1 MPIVSV
7 ILPYYKK
14 INYINKT
21 INSVLNQT
29 FQDFEI
35 LLIYDDIELN
45 DLLIIEK
52 NFKNNPKIKI
62 IVNGENL
69 GAGISRN
76 IGIRK
81 AKGKYIAFLDADDLW
96 NKDKMKNQISFMR
109 QKKISFSFCNY
120 KIINK
125 NNRFIKKIIAPKNIT
140 FQKLLYSCDIGLSS
154 VILKSDLLKNN
165 KFPSLKTKED
175 YLLWL
180 KISKKRIKMLGFNKT
195 LVSWRKTDNSL
206 SNSTI
211 QKLKDAFS
219 IYNKH
224 LKFNFIKS
232 IYHVVLLSLNFLRKR
247 YL

>member
-1 MPIVSV
+1 
-7 ILPYYKK
+7 
-14 INYINKT
+14 
-21 INSVLNQT
+21 
-29 FQDFEI
+29 
-35 LLIYDDIELN
+35 
-45 DLLIIEK
+45 
-52 NFKNNPKIKI
+52 
-62 IVNGENL
+62 
-69 GAGISRN
+69 
-76 IGIRK
+76 
-81 AKGKYIAFLDADDLW
+81 
-96 NKDKMKNQISFMR
+96 MKNQISFMR

>member
-1 MPIVSV
+1 
-7 ILPYYKK
+7 
-14 INYINKT
+14 
-21 INSVLNQT
+21 
-29 FQDFEI
+29 
-35 LLIYDDIELN
+35 
-45 DLLIIEK
+45 
-52 NFKNNPKIKI
+52 
-62 IVNGENL
+62 
-69 GAGISRN
+69 
-76 IGIRK
+76 
-81 AKGKYIAFLDADDLW
+81 
-96 NKDKMKNQISFMR
+96 MR

-120 KIINK
+120 TIINK